1 VYGRARLCWMLI
13 AGTQCGLLACR
24 GTRSADWAGL
34 RRYRA
39 ENAALSKASEERVVF
54 FGNSIVDHWAGLF
67 PSLFPGCSYV
77 GRGVAGQTTSQMLLR
92 FQQDVVQ
99 LHPAVVLI
107 LAGANDQS
115 RKSDP
120 SAIEIA
126 ESNLTSMVELAQAN
140 GIRVVLATL
149 LPVYEWPTRPGLVIA
164 DSVIRLNAWIREY
177 SIKAGVTLVDFHSAL
192 SDRRG
197 GLPPR
202 LSKDGLHPTEAA
214 YRIMATLASPAIQ
227 HALEADV
234 PGCVEQGATGD
245 RESARSRKFADVCL
259 HRRTRPC
266 SAALAD

>member
-1 VYGRARLCWMLI
+1 MLI
-13 AGTQCGLLACR
+13 AGIQCGLLACR
-24 GTRSADWAGL
+24 ETGSADWAEL

-39 ENAALSKASEERVVF
+39 ENAALNQASEERVVF

-67 PSLFPGCSYV
+67 PTLFPGRAYV

-107 LAGANDQS
+107 LAGVNDLS
-115 RKSDP
+115 RQSDP
-120 SAIEIA
+120 SGIEVV

-149 LPVYEWPTRPGLVIA
+149 LPVFEWPTRPGLVIA

-177 SIKAGVTLVDFHSAL
+177 SVKAGVTLVDFHAAL
-192 SDRRG
+192 ADQRG
-197 GLPPR
+197 GLPPP

-214 YRIMATLASPAIQ
+214 YRIMATLASRAIQ
-227 HALEADV
+227 HALEADL
-234 PGCVEQGATGD
+234 PGCLERGATGN
-245 RESARSRKFADVCL
+245 REYPRGRKFADLCL
-259 HRRTRPC
+259 HRRARPC
-266 SAALAD
+266 SSGLADQVKE